1 MTKINGKL
9 NKRPVKRLQAGPKL
23 ADSSNLQLD
32 KGIALEKL
40 VGRLVGESMEVTMS
54 KAKERYLRNE
64 NRKKTTGNKVSSPEE
79 ECLGMLETMKVTE
92 KIPESVQMEDQ
103 EPEVK
108 DTPKDD

>member
-1 MTKINGKL
+1 MKQMKLDKLKCVQMPKSKFKILKRCAFRKMTKINGKL

-64 NRKKTTGNKVSSPEE
+64 NMKNTTGHAAA
-79 ECLGMLETMKVTE
+79 G
-92 KIPESVQMEDQ
+92 
-103 EPEVK
+103 
-108 DTPKDD
+108 